1 MLMEPE
7 KEKPVQ
13 PVQSFRPVTEDSH
26 VRTVNPEATRTTT
39 TFSWRRVGKT
49 LKFPLQVEVPC
60 LDKGVQVSLWQTNY
74 QVEVKNLVALG
85 AATGVDV
92 GALLQNPP
100 TLSTCI
106 HLTPTQTTLRWPEKT
121 QAAQPLV
128 SEIPWNPRCLEEV
141 PRPRDAAAQTEAGAR
156 TVATQVQVKAGCP
169 WAEGYQRIQ
178 DLGLPREGPTN
189 ELESV
194 AAHAAA
200 GWTSPGLPRPRLPS
214 LGWNPENR
222 AKEPQQDPV
231 VLQGEVRVIQVEAQD
246 DMGGW
251 EEEEND
257 QDLAA
262 AADEV
267 ERSMTEEDGNW
278 EVMDLSGEH
287 GQTS

>member
-13 PVQSFRPVTEDSH
+13 PVKSFRPVTEDSH

-39 TFSWRRVGKT
+39 TFSWRRVGRT
-49 LKFPLQVEVPC
+49 LRFPLQVEVPC
-60 LDKGVQVSLWQTNY
+60 LEKGVQVNLWQTNY

-92 GALLQNPP
+92 GALLQRAPI
-100 TLSTCI
+100 LSTSM
-106 HLTPTQTTLRWPEKT
+106 HLTPTRTLRWPELT
-121 QAAQPLV
+121 QAAQPPM
-128 SEIPWNPRCLEEV
+128 SETPWNPRCLEEV
-141 PRPRDAAAQTEAGAR
+141 PRPRDAAVQTGTGAR

-169 WAEGYQRIQ
+169 WSEGFQRIQ
-178 DLGLPREGPTN
+178 DLGMPFDGPTN
-189 ELESV
+189 ELETV

-200 GWTSPGLPRPRLPS
+200 GWTRPGLPRPRLPS
-214 LGWNPENR
+214 LGWYPENR
-222 AKEPQQDPV
+222 AGEPQQDPV
-231 VLQGEVRVIQVEAQD
+231 VLQGEVQVIQVEAQD

-278 EVMDLSGEH
+278 EAMDLSGEH

>member
-13 PVQSFRPVTEDSH
+13 PAQSYRPVTEDSH
-26 VRTVNPEATRTTT
+26 VRTVNQEATRTTT

-49 LKFPLQVEVPC
+49 IKFPLQVEVPC
-60 LDKGVQVSLWQTNY
+60 LSKGVQANLWQTNY

-85 AATGVDV
+85 AATGVDI

-106 HLTPTQTTLRWPEKT
+106 HLTPSRSLRWPEDT
-121 QAAQPLV
+121 QAAQPPL
-128 SEIPWNPRCLEEV
+128 SETPWNPRCLEEV
-141 PRPRDAAAQTEAGAR
+141 PKDAAAQTEARAR

-200 GWTSPGLPRPRLPS
+200 GWTSPGTPRPRLPS

-222 AKEPQQDPV
+222 AKEPLQDPV
-231 VLQGEVRVIQVEAQD
+231 VLEGEVQVIQAEVQD
-246 DMGGW
+246 DSHGW
-251 EEEEND
+251 EEEETD

-262 AADEV
+262 AAEEV
-267 ERSMTEEDGNW
+267 ERSMTEEDGSW
-278 EVMDLSGEH
+278 EAMDLSGELA
-287 GQTS
+287 QKS